1 MPNPEISQIT
11 LPSGSTYDLK
21 DQTSRDLIAAINNWD
36 YVVAHDAA
44 STPYGVE
51 WDDDGTT
58 ITGTLVA
65 SADTMYKIYLVPNDA
80 GGNNG
85 FDEYV
90 TVHPDV
96 STYSWEMFGSVEVPD
111 LSNYVSKD
119 EAGDLAYKDT
129 ASGSGTVS
137 VPATFTSTFTGGSGS
152 VTVTGTTTGDV
163 SLTKSN
169 VTVSKAS
176 SGTSTYT
183 PEGSVSAPTISVSS
197 AGATST
203 VANVTDV
210 GSMPTYTVSNEV
222 LTITGGAVPTTS
234 NVTVKTGDASYTA
247 STPTFTGTGAR
258 LITDSEVA
266 TAASFTGGS
275 MTSTGTATASGTV
288 STTVASTSTE
298 TVNVTVS

>member
-1 MPNPEISQIT
+1 MPNPYISEIT
-11 LPSGSTYDLK
+11 LPSGSVYSIK
-21 DQTSRDLIAAINNWD
+21 DSEARDLIAAINNWD

-65 SADTMYKIYLVPNDA
+65 SADTMYRIYLVPNDA
-80 GGNNG
+80 GGDNG
-85 FDEYV
+85 FAEYI
-90 TVHPDV
+90 TVHES

-119 EAGDLAYKDT
+119 EAGDLAYKDS

-137 VPATFTSTFTGGSGS
+137 VPATFISTFTGGSGS

-176 SGTSTYT
+176 TGATTYT